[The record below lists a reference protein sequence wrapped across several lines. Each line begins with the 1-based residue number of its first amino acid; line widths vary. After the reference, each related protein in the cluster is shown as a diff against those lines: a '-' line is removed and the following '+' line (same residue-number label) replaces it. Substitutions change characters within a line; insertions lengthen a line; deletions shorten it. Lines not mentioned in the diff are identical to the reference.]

1 MGLLKPSAGGGIG
14 VERLLRF
21 LTGKRHI
28 RDVQLFPRIPGE
40 EVVF

>member
-1 MGLLKPSAGGGIG
+1 MGLLKPSSGGGIS